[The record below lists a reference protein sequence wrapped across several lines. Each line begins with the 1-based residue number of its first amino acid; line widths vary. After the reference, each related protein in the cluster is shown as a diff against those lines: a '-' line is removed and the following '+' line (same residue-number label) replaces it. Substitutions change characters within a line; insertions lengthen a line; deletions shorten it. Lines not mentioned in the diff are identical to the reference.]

1 MGNLKA
7 RSLVVALAVTV
18 GALALSSTAFAGGTH
33 GGKNL
38 KSGVQNGQGGTG
50 INDARGASSASASS
64 ASGDSAD
71 RGLPFTRLDLPV
83 LIGGGLL
90 LIASGV
96 TFSGLV
102 LRRVRI

>member
-38 KSGVQNGQGGTG
+38 QSGVQNGQGGTG
-50 INDARGASSASASS
+50 INDARGASS

>member
-7 RSLVVALAVTV
+7 RSLVVALVVTV

-38 KSGVQNGQGGTG
+38 QSGVQNGQGGKG
-50 INDARGASSASASS
+50 IHDARGASASNSS
-64 ASGDSAD
+64 PDG
-71 RGLPFTRLDLPV
+71 GLPFTRLDLPV

-90 LIASGV
+90 LLASGV

>member
-7 RSLVVALAVTV
+7 RSLVVALVVTV

-38 KSGVQNGQGGTG
+38 QSGVQNGQGGTG
-50 INDARGASSASASS
+50 THEARSEPSAS
-64 ASGDSAD
+64 D

-83 LIGGGLL
+83 LLGGGLL
-90 LIASGV
+90 LIASGL

>member
-7 RSLVVALAVTV
+7 RSLVVALGVTV
-18 GALALSSTAFAGGTH
+18 GALALSTAAFAGGAQC
-33 GGKNL
+33 GKAL
-38 KSGVQNGQGGTG
+38 QSGVQNEQGGTG
-50 INDARGASSASASS
+50 IRDAAAPSTSANSRD
-64 ASGDSAD
+64 G
-71 RGLPFTRLDLPV
+71 GLPFTRLDLPV
-83 LIGGGLL
+83 LLGGGLL